1 LECTPSYLHHR
12 RDSIKY
18 ADALSLLLS
27 SIALFQD
34 VRNVVNTSEFHSLGS
49 MEIHTVFGTL
59 SDDPALSLSR
69 DLYEAAEN
77 GKRALFSPSSSAAS
91 KFELGHT
98 ADAAPKEP
106 HVETAALVEVQ
117 EKEKPHIEGCSGP
130 KEQAAPDPDKSGISP
145 HDGIKIDEHVMI
157 CISIKDQSE
166 DLTEWLVH
174 HTTT

>member
-1 LECTPSYLHHR
+1 ML
-12 RDSIKY
+12 SI
-18 ADALSLLLS
+18 LQS
-27 SIALFQD
+27 SIHCVQWKYILYLALC
-34 VRNVVNTSEFHSLGS
+34 L
-49 MEIHTVFGTL
+49 MTL
-59 SDDPALSLSR
+59 HFLLVG

-145 HDGIKIDEHVMI
+145 HDGIKIDEHVAI

-174 HTTT
+174 HYRHMSIQRFYIMDGTCVSLSFHFM